1 MVKKIFTS
9 SSNRM
14 PKGVLKIGNPLN
26 SMGGKSQYE
35 ISIGIFKSETEEFPE
50 SFILLD
56 KSTAVSFV
64 NELKREIAKLNNLP
78 F

>member
-9 SSNRM
+9 SSNRIQH
-14 PKGVLKIGNPLN
+14 GLIKIGHPQHLN
-26 SMGGKSQYE
+26 DCDSEYE
-35 ISIGIFKSETEEFPE
+35 ISIGIFKNEISEFPE
-50 SFILLD
+50 SFIILD

-64 NELKREIAKLNNLP
+64 NELKREIAKLKNLP